1 MHRAVSQ
8 TEEME
13 PLLFEWAIR
22 KKPVNQVLVKKCNVA
37 GIIPMIL
44 MTSALSENLIKLTLL
59 S

>member
-1 MHRAVSQ
+1 MQRAVSQ

-13 PLLFEWAIR
+13 PLLFEWGSEEEAGESSFG
-22 KKPVNQVLVKKCNVA
+22 KKCKVA